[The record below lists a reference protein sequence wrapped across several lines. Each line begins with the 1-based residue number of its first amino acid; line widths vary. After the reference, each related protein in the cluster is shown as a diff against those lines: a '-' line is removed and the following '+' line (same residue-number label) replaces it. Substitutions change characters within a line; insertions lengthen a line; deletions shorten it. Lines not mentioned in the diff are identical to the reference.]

1 MLAYTFRI
9 NIRLQIFDFS
19 MISDNHDKKMQN
31 EISTKH
37 FISNSY
43 CRVTSDMIN
52 SFFAKTLT
60 VSLISEE
67 ISSWWLNR
75 LVYFLHLLWLIHGPS
90 KLGWA
95 RNIESPQVKCLHWD
109 QEYIIFFWFVSCV
122 VLLVFIRQNRL
133 TSISF
138 LCHIF

>member
-1 MLAYTFRI
+1 
-9 NIRLQIFDFS
+9 

-67 ISSWWLNR
+67 ISSW
-75 LVYFLHLLWLIHGPS
+75 
-90 KLGWA
+90 
-95 RNIESPQVKCLHWD
+95 
-109 QEYIIFFWFVSCV
+109 
-122 VLLVFIRQNRL
+122 
-133 TSISF
+133 
-138 LCHIF
+138 